1 MSKLIDSKEVLNVIS
16 SNSNNCQD
24 KEVQV
29 NISIGIGYR
38 VKLQWIKVK
47 RFLKRAKLKRDN
59 SFKVEPCKST
69 VTTQVDIVTLVQV
82 PVVPLVDKVIVINT
96 NAPPP
101 PPPMPIVK
109 AIPKVTIVCKPKPN
123 NNNNNNDNL
132 ISELNN
138 FQLKKLNHVEVE
150 KKETRNELMTEI
162 NNFKF
167 KSLTPVIIQKVEL
180 IDDFRAILLKNTK
193 MLKNESQS
201 TISDSEW

>member
-1 MSKLIDSKEVLNVIS
+1 MSKLIDSKEVLNVIN

-59 SFKVEPCKST
+59 SFKVEPVK
-69 VTTQVDIVTLVQV
+69 TLV
-82 PVVPLVDKVIVINT
+82 PDKVVVLVVDKTVKVIVIPLAINT
-96 NAPPP
+96 NAPP

-109 AIPKVTIVCKPKPN
+109 AIPKLTIVCKPKPN
-123 NNNNNNDNL
+123 NNNNDNSNL

-150 KKETRNELMTEI
+150 KKETRNGLMTEI

-180 IDDFRAILLKNTK
+180 IDDFRSILLKNTK